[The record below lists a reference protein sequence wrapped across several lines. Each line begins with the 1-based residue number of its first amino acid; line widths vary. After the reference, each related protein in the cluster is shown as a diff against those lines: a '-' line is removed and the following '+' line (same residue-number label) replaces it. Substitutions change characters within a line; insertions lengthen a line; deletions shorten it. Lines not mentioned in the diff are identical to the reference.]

1 MDNPHLQEKGLE
13 QLDVV
18 TRINLNAN
26 DISQINHLGSPF
38 ARASWINF
46 WEFAGGD
53 CGLVRTTKEDL
64 TIDWHASLQV

>member
-1 MDNPHLQEKGLE
+1 MDNTHLPEKGLE

-38 ARASWINF
+38 NRASSINF
-46 WEFAGGD
+46 LELVGGD
-53 CGLVRTTKEDL
+53 
-64 TIDWHASLQV
+64 